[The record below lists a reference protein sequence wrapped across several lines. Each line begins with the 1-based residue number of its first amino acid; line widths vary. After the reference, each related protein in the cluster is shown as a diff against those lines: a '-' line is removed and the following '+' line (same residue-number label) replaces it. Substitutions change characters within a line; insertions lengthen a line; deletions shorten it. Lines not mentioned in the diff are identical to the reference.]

1 MLSWEIFMIKKLLKC
16 LKELFVEPPLDTRPT
31 IPITELGYY
40 KTRNNHVVNVHI
52 RKHNGEYVGIVETAY
67 DYERREYEPDG
78 KVITDTYKEHPNLF
92 GHPLDIV
99 ERLDENKQSV
109 EEPDPLLTGYN
120 LGNVA
125 YYACTVTSVI
135 LFWMVLSWL
144 IYFGVN
150 TK

>member
-1 MLSWEIFMIKKLLKC
+1 MIKKLLKC
-16 LKELFVEPPLDTRPT
+16 LKELFVEPPLDSRPT

-40 KTRNNHVVNVHI
+40 KTRNNHVVNIHI

-125 YYACTVTSVI
+125 YYACTVTAVI